1 VADLVDR
8 LRAAGCVFAE
18 DEAVLLTK
26 AAADDQARLET
37 LVARRVA
44 GEPLEYVLGYA
55 EFAGIRVSLDP
66 GVFIPRRRSE
76 FLVRSAI
83 HRYVPG
89 AVVLDLCCGSGA
101 VGAAIAAGVGDI
113 ELYAT
118 DIDPVATRCAARNV
132 PGTVFTGSLYDP
144 LPESLRHRVDMIVVN
159 PPYVPSAEIP
169 LMPAEARD
177 HEPLATLDGGADG
190 LDVLRRAVREAP
202 RWLATGGLLLAETS
216 ERQADRA
223 AAAIAD
229 AGLRPKTLS
238 DDELNAT
245 VLLADDA
252 R

>member
-1 VADLVDR
+1 
-8 LRAAGCVFAE
+8 
-18 DEAVLLTK
+18 
-26 AAADDQARLET
+26 
-37 LVARRVA
+37 
-44 GEPLEYVLGYA
+44 
-55 EFAGIRVSLDP
+55 
-66 GVFIPRRRSE
+66 
-76 FLVRSAI
+76 
-83 HRYVPG
+83 VPG
-89 AVVLDLCCGSGA
+89 AVLLDLCCGSGA
-101 VGAAIAAGVGDI
+101 VGAAIAAGVGGI

-118 DIDPVATRCAARNV
+118 DIDPVATRCATRNV

-144 LPESLRHRVDMIVVN
+144 LPQALRRRVDMIVVN

-229 AGLRPKTLS
+229 AGLRPTTLS